1 VAGIDVNAS
10 ATVTPADFR
19 GLRNKLTSTAGKRF
33 VAGEVEYG
41 GEASASFGERLYAVP
56 LRALWEA
63 T

>member
-1 VAGIDVNAS
+1 MKPS

-19 GLRNKLTSTAGKRF
+19 GLRKLTSTAGKRF
-33 VAGEVEYG
+33 VSGEVQYG
-41 GEASASFGERLYAVP
+41 GEASASFGERLHAVP